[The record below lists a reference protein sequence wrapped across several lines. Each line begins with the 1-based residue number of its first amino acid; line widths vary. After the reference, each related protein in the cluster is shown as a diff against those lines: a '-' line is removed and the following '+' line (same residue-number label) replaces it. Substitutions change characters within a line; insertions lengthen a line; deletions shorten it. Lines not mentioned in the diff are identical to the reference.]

1 MRSSLRTDKPY
12 KGVIIKILIAA
23 LSLIALNAFAVE
35 NLSDMKRTATESIG
49 RDISDLK
56 GNRSC
61 IENASTVEA
70 FKACM
75 YHLGTGMSPQKQ
87 QGKTMDDVDKGLGKD
102 LMRK

>member
-1 MRSSLRTDKPY
+1 M
-12 KGVIIKILIAA
+12 KILIAA

-49 RDISDLK
+49 RDISSLE

-70 FKACM
+70 FKACK

-87 QGKTMDDVDKGLGKD
+87 QEKTIDDVDKGMGKD
-102 LMRK
+102 LMKK